1 MKYNYSLISQI
12 CKMYYI
18 YNLKQNEIAS
28 NLRMSES
35 TITRLIKVGK
45 DKGIVTFNIKDYEGR
60 LDSLEN
66 ELEKFF
72 KLKEAVVVSDERI
85 NSEETIKKKVSKA
98 AAMLLQ
104 RRIRENDNIAVSWG
118 STLAEVAKSLNPSF
132 HLNIYVIP
140 IVGGIDSRGRDIHS
154 NEIARIASEAF
165 KGKYYV
171 LNAPV
176 IVESSEIKELL
187 EKEKNIKTV
196 IDKAKSANIALVGIG
211 SNKQSSTML
220 KLEYFSSQDF
230 NKLIEKGAIGDICS
244 NFYDIQGNIINNVRL
259 NNRILGMGIREL
271 KNLPIVI
278 GVACG
283 EDKKEAILGALR
295 GGFINTIVTNQ
306 GVAEYLINNI
316 K

>member
-1 MKYNYSLISQI
+1 
-12 CKMYYI
+12 MYYI

-196 IDKAKSANIALVGIG
+196 RKPMFLTSKKFCRCVLDIVFIFLECVFIFLFLMID
-211 SNKQSSTML
+211 
-220 KLEYFSSQDF
+220 
-230 NKLIEKGAIGDICS
+230 
-244 NFYDIQGNIINNVRL
+244 
-259 NNRILGMGIREL
+259 
-271 KNLPIVI
+271 
-278 GVACG
+278 
-283 EDKKEAILGALR
+283 
-295 GGFINTIVTNQ
+295 
-306 GVAEYLINNI
+306 
-316 K
+316 